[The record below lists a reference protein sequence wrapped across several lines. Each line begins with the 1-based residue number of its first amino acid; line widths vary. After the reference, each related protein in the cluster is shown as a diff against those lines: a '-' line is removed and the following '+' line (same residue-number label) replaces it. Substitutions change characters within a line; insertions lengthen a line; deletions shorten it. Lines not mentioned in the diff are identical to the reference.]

1 MDCHWVPRNS
11 NLFEILRVV
20 YYYYYYIWVCED
32 FAGEQAA
39 HPPNFCKMY
48 ELSSTFTLTLPDI
61 GSPSINLHAGWLSQ
75 LSLWHNV
82 IKCCYPSRASQ
93 SLRSGSPCTCYRLAV
108 HAVSYPFGE
117 VYRGHLIY
125 YRSDANLLLHSVSR
139 HYVPPDTIAFK
150 WTQTPRFMVRILVT
164 NIPIKW

>member
-1 MDCHWVPRNS
+1 MLVSSSHPRAIPPAMTNK
-11 NLFEILRVV
+11 
-20 YYYYYYIWVCED
+20 IWVCED

-117 VYRGHLIY
+117 VYRGNLIY
-125 YRSDANLLLHSVSR
+125 YRSDGNLLLRSVSR

-150 WTQTPRFMVRILVT
+150 SGLKHQDLWCGFLSRIF
-164 NIPIKW
+164 P